1 MGLQRHENSLRG
13 TVRAT
18 AASPGRY
25 GHLAARISYTDVK
38 ENEYDWNI
46 QTADLNMLNAALAV
60 IRWKKLFGY
69 YVDTKHELN
78 STYVLARN
86 QLLSG
91 EVLEA

>member
-1 MGLQRHENSLRG
+1 MGLQRQENSLRG

-18 AASPGRY
+18 AATPGRY
-25 GHLAARISYTDVK
+25 GHLQSRISYTDVN

-60 IRWKKLFGY
+60 IKWKKLFGY
-69 YVDTKHELN
+69 YVDAKEELN

-86 QLLSG
+86 QLISG
-91 EVLEA
+91 EVLEG